1 MILIE
6 IGVAIL
12 IVALLLEIITYLIDN
27 EVKRKNIKRRKRK

>member
-12 IVALLLEIITYLIDN
+12 IVALILEIITYLIDN